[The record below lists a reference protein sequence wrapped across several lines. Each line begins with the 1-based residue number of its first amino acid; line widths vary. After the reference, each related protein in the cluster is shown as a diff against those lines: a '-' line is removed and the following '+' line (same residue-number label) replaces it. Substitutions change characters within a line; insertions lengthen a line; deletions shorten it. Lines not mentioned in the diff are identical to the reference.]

1 MAGHG
6 VDAGVG
12 AFHDAS
18 AGRDFAGRVTR
29 FVTDFFVAPPQEGA
43 SA

>member
-12 AFHDAS
+12 AFDDAS
-18 AGRDFAGRVTR
+18 AGRDFAGRFTC
-29 FVTDFFVAPPQEGA
+29 FVTDFFVGPPREGA